1 MGARG
6 NKRERARAAE
16 NEKTAAVFVLQSERL
31 FRSLFL
37 SWARTTMRDAFAVA
51 RRVLGS
57 AKTNKARFQFRLLLE
72 IIGQKV
78 KLRDPAANGFLMT
91 L

>member
-1 MGARG
+1 MYHHRGGWLHGGGGWAPAATAAFFMGARG

-37 SWARTTMRDAFAVA
+37 SWARTTMRDVRSPWRGECSA
-51 RRVLGS
+51 RR
-57 AKTNKARFQFRLLLE
+57 
-72 IIGQKV
+72 
-78 KLRDPAANGFLMT
+78 
-91 L
+91 